1 MADHRIQELARA
13 LAARPPRRA
22 EPQDPATSAAVALLL
37 RPSGDGPEALLIFRA
52 EREGDPWSGHMALPG
67 GRASPGDR
75 DAAAT
80 AARETLEEVGIDV
93 EHGGRFLGPLD
104 VLAPM
109 GVRVPPVTVSPFVFA
124 VPAGTTPVPNEEV
137 ALAIWVPLS
146 ELAEPGAT
154 TEYLHEMDD
163 GTTMS
168 FPAYGARGHIVWGLT
183 HRILTGFLE
192 LYSVVDDAERVR
204 EGDALIPDDDHGT
217 DGAETDLA

>member
-1 MADHRIQELARA
+1 VEDQRIEELARA

-22 EPQDPATSAAVALLL
+22 EPEERASPAAVALLL
-37 RPSGDGPEALLIFRA
+37 RPSADGPELLLIRRA

-67 GRASPGDR
+67 GRADPGDR

-80 AARETLEEVGIDV
+80 AARETLEEVGIDLARD
-93 EHGGRFLGPLD
+93 GRFLGPLD

-109 GVRVPPVTVSPFVFA
+109 GARVPPVTVSPFVFA

-154 TEYLHEMDD
+154 TEYLYEMDD

-204 EGDALIPDDDHGT
+204 EGDALIPDEDHGT
-217 DGAETDLA
+217 DGPESG